1 MITFCFS
8 HLRPLAFGE
17 STSLLRGR
25 DVLPEARFRGVS
37 SLNFFFFLYD
47 DVVSFEQCGIP
58 FSLSED
64 EPQVVQHS
72 LHRASADRRHVH
84 VRVADHVVV

>member
-1 MITFCFS
+1 MLTIRVYTFTNKHAQLKERNNLPLLPPHFS
-8 HLRPLAFGE
+8 DCTEVL
-17 STSLLRGR
+17 STPS
-25 DVLPEARFRGVS
+25 
-37 SLNFFFFLYD
+37 N

-58 FSLSED
+58 FSLSEE

-84 VRVADHVVV
+84 VSVADDVVA